1 MAKSHWLINPKRTEV
16 KRFIKNDKRI
26 DGVFE
31 YMFVDTG
38 KIVGVLGK
46 EPPVITTTV
55 SVDID
60 LAREIY
66 ERLISQGWRKTEEV
80 WRKKRYLVLFSRNLL
95 LLNLLNCGRVT
106 RLKSYQA
113 TLHLELELYLSY
125 LHLRDLYKIQ
135 FQLEFFSCKLL

>member
-1 MAKSHWLINPKRTEV
+1 MNKSYWLINSKRTEV
-16 KRFIKNDKRI
+16 KRFIKNDKSV

-38 KIVGVLGK
+38 KIVGVFGK
-46 EPPVITTTV
+46 EPPEMTTTI

-80 WRKKRYLVLFSRNLL
+80 F
-95 LLNLLNCGRVT
+95 
-106 RLKSYQA
+106 LKQKS
-113 TLHLELELYLSY
+113 
-125 LHLRDLYKIQ
+125 
-135 FQLEFFSCKLL
+135 

>member
-1 MAKSHWLINPKRTEV
+1 MAESHWLINPKRTEV
-16 KRFIKNDKRI
+16 KRFIKNDKSI

-46 EPPVITTTV
+46 EAPEMTTTI

-66 ERLISQGWRKTEEV
+66 ERLISKGLTKTEEV
-80 WRKKRYLVLFSRNLL
+80 WP
-95 LLNLLNCGRVT
+95 
-106 RLKSYQA
+106 
-113 TLHLELELYLSY
+113 
-125 LHLRDLYKIQ
+125 
-135 FQLEFFSCKLL
+135 